1 MIHYCT
7 MTFHSSNAILSSKF
21 QMRRLYNVLSFCSVH
36 VGLLIG
42 QMALAVPKLGLMG
55 CQHMK
60 EYV

>member
-1 MIHYCT
+1 

-21 QMRRLYNVLSFCSVH
+21 QLRRLYNVLSFCSVH

-42 QMALAVPKLGLMG
+42 QMALADPKLGLMG
-55 CQHMK
+55 CQHMT